1 MDRDYTGEAPL
12 IQLVSFNKLLEHYD
26 AQLKSKDEFLASKA
40 KYVLNA
46 VAPYPELRDGFDDVS
61 IIDKRKDIIKIILAD
76 TFSPVLTKNEIKA
89 ASIPFANLV
98 FNSSERFKKILED
111 AGEGF
116 ELEIR
121 NLPDNL
127 HYIMQCTVI
136 LNFYYGFQMDFKRP
150 LFYDIPDAK
159 GVMRH
164 YRILYNADFMEI
176 EPTEKAK
183 ELKQEDLDELLDNF
197 DNLELWKEKIP
208 PNSFKSKGFVISNM
222 FDVTAEHSI
231 SEIKST
237 LIGNNK
243 RGSENFMESF
253 QDTFRSLFN
262 LKSINVGFTGYDPN
276 TNRFLKI
283 HGKGIESFILKGKE
297 VESCD
302 AMLCDYSYGKLL
314 DESTFF
320 AIPNVDKYYK
330 KSGGE
335 QPYKNLYEQ
344 GVKSAIL
351 APIADEG
358 NLLGVLELV
367 STKVNELNSIN
378 ANKLADVMPFIVSA
392 VLRSIEEEQNL
403 IDAIIQHECTTVH
416 SSVYWKF
423 QEEAK
428 RFMNDELLGEQPSF
442 NEIVFKEVYPLYGQI
457 DIKDSSK
464 ERNLAIQRDLMI
476 QLSEIQT
483 VLEMAHK
490 KLKLP
495 IYEELTF
502 RVNNH
507 LEEIK
512 DTLYTHSEQAVFDF
526 VQEEV
531 NPAFHHLK
539 REDKD
544 IKGLIENY
552 EAQIDG
558 TTESY
563 YDHRRN
569 YDESVMAVNMKLAAL
584 LDKKQHEAQIMFPHY
599 FERYKTDGV
608 EHNMYIGSS
617 IANDRTFDELYLNN
631 LRLWQLQTMVEMENK
646 HYALKPNLPVPLD
659 VASLLLVYSTPLAI
673 RFRMDEK
680 RFDVD
685 GTYNARYEI
694 IKKRIDKSIIKGTNE
709 RLTQKG
715 KLAIVYSQKKDE
727 REYLRYVHFL
737 KAKGY
742 FTNAIEIVELE
753 GLQGVT
759 GLKAIRTEILY
770 KKDASSEKTYTYD
783 DLMEELKN

>member
-1 MDRDYTGEAPL
+1 M
-12 IQLVSFNKLLEHYD
+12 
-26 AQLKSKDEFLASKA
+26 
-40 KYVLNA
+40 
-46 VAPYPELRDGFDDVS
+46 
-61 IIDKRKDIIKIILAD
+61 
-76 TFSPVLTKNEIKA
+76 
-89 ASIPFANLV
+89 
-98 FNSSERFKKILED
+98 
-111 AGEGF
+111 
-116 ELEIR
+116 
-121 NLPDNL
+121 
-127 HYIMQCTVI
+127 
-136 LNFYYGFQMDFKRP
+136 
-150 LFYDIPDAK
+150 
-159 GVMRH
+159 
-164 YRILYNADFMEI
+164 
-176 EPTEKAK
+176 
-183 ELKQEDLDELLDNF
+183 
-197 DNLELWKEKIP
+197 
-208 PNSFKSKGFVISNM
+208 
-222 FDVTAEHSI
+222 
-231 SEIKST
+231 
-237 LIGNNK
+237 
-243 RGSENFMESF
+243 
-253 QDTFRSLFN
+253 
-262 LKSINVGFTGYDPN
+262 
-276 TNRFLKI
+276 
-283 HGKGIESFILKGKE
+283 
-297 VESCD
+297 ESCD
-302 AMLCDYSYGKLL
+302 AMLCGSSYSKLL
-314 DESTFF
+314 DENIFL

-330 KSGGE
+330 NSGGE
-335 QPYKNLYEQ
+335 QPYKNLHDQ
-344 GVKSAIL
+344 GIKSAIL

-358 NLLGVLELV
+358 DLLGVLELV
-367 STKVNELNSIN
+367 SDKVNELNSIN

-392 VLRSIEEEQNL
+392 VIRSIEEEQNL

-416 SSVYWKF
+416 PSVYWKF

-428 RFMNDELLGEQPSF
+428 RFMNYELLGEEPFF
-442 NEIVFKEVYPLYGQI
+442 NEIVFKEVHPLYGQI
-457 DIKDSSK
+457 DIKGSSK

-483 VLEMAHK
+483 ILEMAYK

-507 LEEIK
+507 LEEVK

-539 REDKD
+539 REDKK
-544 IKGLIENY
+544 IKALIENY
-552 EAQIDG
+552 EGQIDA

-569 YDESVMAVNMKLAAL
+569 YDESVMETNMKLAAL
-584 LDKKQHEAQIMFPHY
+584 LDKKQQDAQRMFPHY

-646 HYALKPNLPVPLD
+646 HYSLKPNLPVPLD
-659 VASLLLVYSTPLAI
+659 VTSLLLVYSTPLAI

-694 IKKRIDKSIIKGTNE
+694 IKKRIDKSIIKGTNQ

-742 FTNAIEIVELE
+742 FTNSIEIVELE

-759 GLKAIRTEILY
+759 GLKAIRAEILY
-770 KKDASSEKTYTYD
+770 KTDATSEKTYTYD
-783 DLMEELKN
+783 DLMEELKH